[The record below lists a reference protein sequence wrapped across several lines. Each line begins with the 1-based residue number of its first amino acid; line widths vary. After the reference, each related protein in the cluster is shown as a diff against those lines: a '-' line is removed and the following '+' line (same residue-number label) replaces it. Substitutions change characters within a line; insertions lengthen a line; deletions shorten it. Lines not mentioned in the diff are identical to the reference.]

1 MVILEEGF
9 GFSYIPVAVPEQISF
24 LSPVMVVVGGLR
36 KLAFE
41 SDVLT
46 LPCSGLGVAHAEN
59 LCVETLVT

>member
-1 MVILEEGF
+1 VVILEEGF

-24 LSPVMVVVGGLR
+24 LSPVMVVGGLR